1 MSEDEF
7 LAEVIGIARSLGLTV
22 FHSGDS
28 RRDTGKGYPDLTVV
42 GRQCVAFIEL
52 KVGANELSTE
62 QRQWR
67 YKLLAAN
74 QSYYLWRPNDLI
86 FGDIEAVLR
95 HL

>member
-1 MSEDEF
+1 MDEVVR
-7 LAEVIGIARSLGLTV
+7 LAHGLNLSV

-28 RRDTGKGYPDLTVV
+28 RRDIGKGYPDLTIL
-42 GRQCVAFIEL
+42 GRHCVAFVEL

-62 QRQWR
+62 QRTWR

-74 QSYYLWRPNDLI
+74 QNYYLWYPKDLI